1 MFSIFFVLQIFLMI
15 ENSGV
20 YSLPFSFLPCH
31 SPTLGYVGWVLY
43 PSMLLEYINH
53 RESSKTKM
61 FALPKFTE
69 NVVASPQFLSTILFL
84 NSLPFLFFLHDH
96 FIPSGSAGG
105 SPLLLSKLILSPV
118 FHPFPTLCS
127 INYALT
133 TCSISCPTS
142 MFHSAIMYVQGFL

>member
-1 MFSIFFVLQIFLMI
+1 MI

-105 SPLLLSKLILSPV
+105 SPLLLSKANPLSCVSSLPNPLL
-118 FHPFPTLCS
+118 HQLCS
-127 INYALT
+127 DNLQHLLSHQHVPLGHHVCTRLSLT
-133 TCSISCPTS
+133 FKNSFS
-142 MFHSAIMYVQGFL
+142 